1 MNKFYLWVEIYRVS
15 QKSRQKLVF
24 YNLGS
29 ELATILSS
37 RASRFTTFFHFYF
50 YILHSFSFFKLRHAW
65 KTEKSSA
72 EKIFINRLYSK
83 KKSKAGFQTKKTSQ
97 KNSNISHS
105 TPKTSILLQF
115 TSIHEIEVLC
125 WISSNFS
132 ITILIIINWKKPL
145 SSVTNEHGDSLLVN
159 KTTGKYKQFEWIWR
173 QAHLISFW
181 LKCQWIILVFL
192 TCVRSLLK
200 YKLELEMSLQ
210 VHCMKHQHVLYM

>member
-1 MNKFYLWVEIYRVS
+1 MHGHWYS
-15 QKSRQKLVF
+15 QKLVF

-37 RASRFTTFFHFYF
+37 IASRFTTFFHFYF
-50 YILHSFSFFKLRHAW
+50 YLLHSFSFFQTEPCLKDRKILRW
-65 KTEKSSA
+65 KNIYQQTLFKEEVKSWVSDKENFSEKFKHFTFYPQNFYFTAVHFHSWKRSLMLN
-72 EKIFINRLYSK
+72 FVQFWYHDLNQNQLK
-83 KKSKAGFQTKKTSQ
+83 KKQ
-97 KNSNISHS
+97 
-105 TPKTSILLQF
+105 
-115 TSIHEIEVLC
+115 
-125 WISSNFS
+125 
-132 ITILIIINWKKPL
+132 KPL
-145 SSVTNEHGDSLLVN
+145 SSVTDEHGDSQLVD
-159 KTTGKYKQFEWIWR
+159 KTTEKYKQFEWIWR